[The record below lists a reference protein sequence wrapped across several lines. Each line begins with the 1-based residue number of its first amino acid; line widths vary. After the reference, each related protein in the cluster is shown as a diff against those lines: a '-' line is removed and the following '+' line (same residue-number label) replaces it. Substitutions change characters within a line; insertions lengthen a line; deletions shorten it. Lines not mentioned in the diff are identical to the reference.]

1 METRRTERL
10 IIEEVNP
17 NEARYAYVHSGC
29 IAYSGD
35 EPVKSTNSGCIAY
48 SGDEP
53 VKPTNSG
60 CIAYSGEGTINLPDM
75 GIGCYI
81 GGTVRG
87 RSRICSEKAMA
98 KRWYRNRSLFPNRY

>member
-17 NEARYAYVHSGC
+17 NEARYAYVH
-29 IAYSGD
+29 
-35 EPVKSTNSGCIAY
+35 SGCIAY

>member
-35 EPVKSTNSGCIAY
+35 EPVK
-48 SGDEP
+48 
-53 VKPTNSG
+53 PTNSG
-60 CIAYSGEGTINLPDM
+60 CIAYSEKGTINLRDM

-98 KRWYRNRSLFPNRY
+98 KR